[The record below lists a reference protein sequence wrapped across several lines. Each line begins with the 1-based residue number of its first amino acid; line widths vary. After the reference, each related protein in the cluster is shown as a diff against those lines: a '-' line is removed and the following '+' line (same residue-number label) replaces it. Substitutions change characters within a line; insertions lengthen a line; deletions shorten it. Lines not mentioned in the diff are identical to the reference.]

1 MQIREPGTNSFA
13 RVEVGACYTCLLTS
27 TLHCISLKLS
37 LVFAGKVSTQ
47 NSVYELKETTNY
59 FIIAPVTYLKKVSD
73 PFRKVYKSLF
83 LFNYKSFQNSFKNLA
98 YHSIRS
104 HYFLSLITY
113 NTSIA

>member
-83 LFNYKSFQNSFKNLA
+83 LLDYKVYKEFSKQL
-98 YHSIRS
+98 
-104 HYFLSLITY
+104 
-113 NTSIA
+113 